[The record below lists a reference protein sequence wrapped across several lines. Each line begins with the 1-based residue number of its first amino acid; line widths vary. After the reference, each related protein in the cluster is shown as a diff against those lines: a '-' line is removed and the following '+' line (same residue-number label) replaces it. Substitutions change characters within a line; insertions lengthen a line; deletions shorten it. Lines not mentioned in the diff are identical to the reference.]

1 MSSMARSKLLVWLIL
16 AVVALV
22 VASIV
27 VSAIFAAVSFILWLV
42 RTAVILALL
51 AGLLYGGYRLYS
63 WLGDDS
69 ASEPSMDTGYA
80 TQPENRVEDLQQRY
94 ASGDLSEAEL
104 ERQLERELADDEFD
118 NIDREL
124 QRERS

>member
-1 MSSMARSKLLVWLIL
+1 MARSKLLVWLIL

-22 VASIV
+22 VASVV
-27 VSAIFAAVSFILWLV
+27 VSAIFAAVSFILWAV
-42 RTAVILALL
+42 RTAVILAVL

-69 ASEPSMDTGYA
+69 ASERSLSSEY
-80 TQPENRVEDLQQRY
+80 QPENRVESLQQRY

-118 NIDREL
+118 SIDREL